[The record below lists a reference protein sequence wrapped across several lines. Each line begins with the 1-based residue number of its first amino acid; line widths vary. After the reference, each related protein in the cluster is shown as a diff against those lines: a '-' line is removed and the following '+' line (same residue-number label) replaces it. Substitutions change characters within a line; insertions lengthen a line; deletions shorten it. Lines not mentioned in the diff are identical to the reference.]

1 MEWLAWLE
9 GTSLATW
16 VRESP
21 SLWAFPTVLTLHTF
35 GLSLLVGANLVLA
48 LRMLG
53 CARAIPLAPLT
64 FLFPIMWTGF
74 FLNAASGVML
84 FVPNATA
91 NAVQPVFIVKLGLVA
106 LGMINIY
113 LLPAGVLRDPESM
126 PVRSRVFAITSVVV
140 WTGAITTGRL
150 MAYLKAS

>member
-1 MEWLAWLE
+1 MEWMAWLE
-9 GTSLATW
+9 ETSLATW

-64 FLFPIMWTGF
+64 LLFPIMWTGF
-74 FLNAASGVML
+74 FLNAASGIVL

-113 LLPAGVLRDPESM
+113 LLPPGVLSDPQSM
-126 PVRSRVFAITSVVV
+126 PVRSRVFAITSMVV
-140 WTGAITTGRL
+140 WAGAITTGRL